1 MPTETSSE
9 TDIISKI
16 IAYEGGEM
24 PQEDVEAFFIELR
37 DSGMLW
43 HLQGCY
49 QRAAMAL
56 GVI

>member
-1 MPTETSSE
+1 MPTETSNE
-9 TDIISKI
+9 ADIVTKI
-16 IAYEGGEM
+16 MAYEGGEM

-43 HLQGCY
+43 HLQGSY
-49 QRAAMAL
+49 QRAAAAL